1 MNLPNAVID
10 LNWLGWVNV
19 GDEFDRYDQLI
30 MQNLI
35 SSWQN
40 YHAVGVNYLVLARAL
55 LQREPAD
62 ILTEA
67 FPNTSITIIRLTAA
81 KETIEQR
88 LSQRDSGKTLHEHL
102 AEMDAMDQVMDE
114 LKLEH
119 ATVATDAVSVKQ
131 IARRVLSLTGWIQ

>member
-1 MNLPNAVID
+1 MERAPKGILLLTGTVGTGKTTVATEIGDQLSKMNLPNAVID
-10 LNWLGWVNV
+10 LDWLGWVNV

-88 LSQRDSGKTLHEHL
+88 LS
-102 AEMDAMDQVMDE
+102 
-114 LKLEH
+114 
-119 ATVATDAVSVKQ
+119 
-131 IARRVLSLTGWIQ
+131 